1 MEPASTV
8 LDAVPSSIAEAR
20 AMVRERCRAAGASD
34 LSSDL
39 AVLLTSEVV
48 TNAVLHAASRA
59 RLSVI
64 ATAETIRV
72 EVGDDS
78 TELPQVLRLRRGSP
92 HGRGMALLEDL
103 ADAWGVREEPGGK
116 VVWFTLASDRRA

>member
-1 MEPASTV
+1 MEPGSTV
-8 LDAVPSSIAEAR
+8 LDAMPSSIAAAR
-20 AMVRERCRAAGASD
+20 AVVRERCRAAGATD
-34 LSSDL
+34 LSCDL

-59 RLSVI
+59 RLSVV
-64 ATAETIRV
+64 ATSEAVHV

-78 TELPQVLRLRRGSP
+78 TEMPRVLRLRRGSP

-103 ADAWGVREEPGGK
+103 AGAWGVREEPGGK
-116 VVWFTLASDRRA
+116 VVWFTVSSDRQP

>member
-1 MEPASTV
+1 MR
-8 LDAVPSSIAEAR
+8 D
-20 AMVRERCRAAGASD
+20 RCQAAGVSD
-34 LSSDL
+34 LSRDL

-59 RLSVI
+59 RLSVS
-64 ATAETIRV
+64 ATAESVLV

-78 TELPQVLRLRRGSP
+78 TELPQVLRLRRGAP

-116 VVWFTLASDRRA
+116 VVWFTVAGHRTL

>member
-1 MEPASTV
+1 
-8 LDAVPSSIAEAR
+8 
-20 AMVRERCRAAGASD
+20 MVRERCQAVGASD
-34 LSSDL
+34 LSRDL

-59 RLSVI
+59 RLSVT
-64 ATAETIRV
+64 ATGETIRV

-78 TELPQVLRLRRGSP
+78 TELPQVLRLRRASP

-103 ADAWGVREEPGGK
+103 ADSWGVREEPGGK
-116 VVWFTLASDRRA
+116 VVWFTLASHRV